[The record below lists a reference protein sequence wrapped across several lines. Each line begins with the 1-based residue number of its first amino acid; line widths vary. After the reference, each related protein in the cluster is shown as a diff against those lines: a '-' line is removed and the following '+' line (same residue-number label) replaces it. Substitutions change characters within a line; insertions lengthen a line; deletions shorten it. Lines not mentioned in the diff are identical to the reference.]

1 MRPIV
6 TITRANEVRR
16 VKLRFSRP
24 GILRVFPHNRR
35 LADIAVR
42 GLGRLN
48 WADSAPTGAASG
60 TTGVRVIAVIADT
73 VQRPFL
79 VFDFT
84 ERRGSAFRPAAYRR
98 GRLRND
104 WRSGRIARRSG

>member
-1 MRPIV
+1 MACAKPSALGESDE
-6 TITRANEVRR
+6 ANALNARYRR
-16 VKLRFSRP
+16 KPDISFGGRE
-24 GILRVFPHNRR
+24 RR
-35 LADIAVR
+35 
-42 GLGRLN
+42 G

-60 TTGVRVIAVIADT
+60 ATGVRVIAVIADT

-104 WRSGRIARRSG
+104 WRSGRIAGRSG